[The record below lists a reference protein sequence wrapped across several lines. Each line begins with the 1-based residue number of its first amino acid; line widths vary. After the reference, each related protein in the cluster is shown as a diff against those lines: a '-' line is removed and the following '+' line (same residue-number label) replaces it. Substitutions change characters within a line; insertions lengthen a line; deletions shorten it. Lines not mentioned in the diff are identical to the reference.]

1 MIKTEFLSVGL
12 TRRETCWGLGYL
24 AFQIL
29 FLPSFLSIACL
40 LLPVELDN
48 TRFNLLYMSINLL
61 AAVLIFPRFLLS
73 FFPVSGKKL
82 LRILL
87 VGAAFFVIYWLLNLC
102 LSHLVVLIRPEFVN
116 KNDQAVADMAEIS
129 YGLMFLGTV
138 VLAPVTEEIFYRG
151 LLLRG
156 LYGRSP
162 VAAWIVSVSVFGLIH
177 VLGYLSVLSPLELL
191 LSFLQYLPAGVCLAA
206 SYRLS
211 GSLICPILIHAAIN
225 TVAILALR

>member
-1 MIKTEFLSVGL
+1 M
-12 TRRETCWGLGYL
+12 
-24 AFQIL
+24 
-29 FLPSFLSIACL
+29 
-40 LLPVELDN
+40 
-48 TRFNLLYMSINLL
+48 
-61 AAVLIFPRFLLS
+61 
-73 FFPVSGKKL
+73 
-82 LRILL
+82 
-87 VGAAFFVIYWLLNLC
+87 
-102 LSHLVVLIRPEFVN
+102 LIRPEFVN